1 MDRPARGTPPPRRH
15 IRQRDAM
22 SPKGCLST
30 SFLLLLSLWSLLVG
44 GLIVAGWIGAGL
56 LEFFLRAALA
66 DMAGARHAA
75 QEVVDMLRAI
85 GFGAMAGLWGVGA
98 AVLLALWLAFR
109 RGATVPPTA
118 SRGGGGQVID
128 IEAVVVERH
137 GAPGHPRAPDGPPG
151 RLPPPGR
158 RP

>member
-1 MDRPARGTPPPRRH
+1 MQGEEL
-15 IRQRDAM
+15 

-66 DMAGARHAA
+66 DLSGARHVA
-75 QEVVDMLRAI
+75 QEVLDMLRAI
-85 GFGAMAGLWGVGA
+85 GFGAMAGLWPGA
-98 AVLLALWLAFR
+98 GR
-109 RGATVPPTA
+109 
-118 SRGGGGQVID
+118 VID

-137 GAPGHPRAPDGPPG
+137 EARGETRTDGRDDGPG
-151 RLPPPGR
+151 RLPP

>member
-1 MDRPARGTPPPRRH
+1 
-15 IRQRDAM
+15 M

-66 DMAGARHAA
+66 DLSGARHAA
-75 QEVVDMLRAI
+75 QEVLDMLRAI
-85 GFGAMAGLWGVGA
+85 GFGAMAGLWAVGA

-109 RGATVPPTA
+109 RGAEA
-118 SRGGGGQVID
+118 EQQRQRHGAGRVID

-137 GAPGHPRAPDGPPG
+137 EARGAARAAPRDDGPG
-151 RLPPPGR
+151 RLPPPGPP

>member
-1 MDRPARGTPPPRRH
+1 
-15 IRQRDAM
+15 M

-66 DMAGARHAA
+66 DLSGARHVAR
-75 QEVVDMLRAI
+75 EVLDMLRAI
-85 GFGAMAGLWGVGA
+85 GFGAMAGLWAVGA
-98 AVLLALWLAFR
+98 AVLLALWIAFR
-109 RGATVPPTA
+109 RGAEEAPRRPGMG
-118 SRGGGGQVID
+118 RVID
-128 IEAVVVERH
+128 IEAVVVARH
-137 GAPGHPRAPDGPPG
+137 EARPDPRPDPRPDGRDDGPG
-151 RLPPPGR
+151 RLPPPGPP

>member
-1 MDRPARGTPPPRRH
+1 
-15 IRQRDAM
+15 M

-66 DMAGARHAA
+66 DLSGARHVA
-75 QEVVDMLRAI
+75 QEVLDMLRAI
-85 GFGAMAGLWGVGA
+85 GFGAMAGLWAVGA
-98 AVLLALWLAFR
+98 AVLLALWIAFR
-109 RGATVPPTA
+109 RGAEEAPRRPGA
-118 SRGGGGQVID
+118 GRVID

-137 GAPGHPRAPDGPPG
+137 EARPDRRPDGRPDGHDDGPG
-151 RLPPPGR
+151 RLPPPGPP

>member
-1 MDRPARGTPPPRRH
+1 
-15 IRQRDAM
+15 M

-56 LEFFLRAALA
+56 LEFLLRAALA
-66 DMAGARHAA
+66 DMPGARHVA
-75 QEVVDMLRAI
+75 QEVLDMLRAI

-98 AVLLALWLAFR
+98 AVLLALWIAFR
-109 RGATVPPTA
+109 GSAAEPPP
-118 SRGGGGQVID
+118 RGGQGRVID

-137 GAPGHPRAPDGPPG
+137 DAPGPPRAPDPPSG
-151 RLPPPGR
+151 RLPPPGP

>member
-1 MDRPARGTPPPRRH
+1 
-15 IRQRDAM
+15 M

-66 DMAGARHAA
+66 DLSGARHVA
-75 QEVVDMLRAI
+75 QEVLDMLRAI
-85 GFGAMAGLWGVGA
+85 GFGAMAGLWAVGA
-98 AVLLALWLAFR
+98 AVLLALWIAFR
-109 RGATVPPTA
+109 RDAQEAPRRTGMG
-118 SRGGGGQVID
+118 RVID

-137 GAPGHPRAPDGPPG
+137 EARPDTRTDTRTDGRDDGPG
-151 RLPPPGR
+151 RLPPPGTP

>member
-1 MDRPARGTPPPRRH
+1 
-15 IRQRDAM
+15 M

-66 DMAGARHAA
+66 DLSGARHVA
-75 QEVVDMLRAI
+75 QEVLDMLRAI
-85 GFGAMAGLWGVGA
+85 GFGAMAGLWAVGA
-98 AVLLALWLAFR
+98 AVLLALWIAFR
-109 RGATVPPTA
+109 RGAEEAPRRTGA
-118 SRGGGGQVID
+118 GRVID

-137 GAPGHPRAPDGPPG
+137 DARPDGHDDGPG
-151 RLPPPGR
+151 RLPPPGPP

>member
-1 MDRPARGTPPPRRH
+1 MQGDE
-15 IRQRDAM
+15 M
-22 SPKGCLST
+22 SPRGCLST

-66 DMAGARHAA
+66 DLAGARHVA
-75 QEVVDMLRAI
+75 QEVLDMLRAI
-85 GFGAMAGLWGVGA
+85 GFGAMAGLWAVGA
-98 AVLLALWLAFR
+98 AVLLALWIASR
-109 RGATVPPTA
+109 RGAEEAQRPSGA
-118 SRGGGGQVID
+118 GRVID

-137 GAPGHPRAPDGPPG
+137 EARGETRTDTRDDGPG
-151 RLPPPGR
+151 RLPPPGAP